1 MQNKGWTIFQYR
13 KRLKSIIAL
22 VTMGIIA
29 AGCTNNDLALRRSR
43 SSRLALEA
51 GWIRTTLDVGKFSLI
66 AFTPHDSG
74 RNQVLTIY
82 IEGDG
87 LAWIDFS
94 TPSFDRTPI
103 NPLGLRLAMLDPHQ
117 SVAYLARPCQF
128 TQDNERRNCDV
139 RYWTSHRF
147 APEVIEAT
155 DLAVTQLKARSGA
168 KQIRMIGYSGGGAVA
183 ALVSARRNDVTML
196 VTVAG
201 NLDHVEW
208 TRINRVTPLFG
219 SLNAADYWQA
229 LQHIPQ
235 QHYVGGRD
243 HNIDES
249 IARSYASRFSE
260 SLSITVL
267 PDFTHLCCWEKVW
280 PALVSQNFGL
290 PDAVKSDL
298 NVIPPR

>member
-1 MQNKGWTIFQYR
+1 
-13 KRLKSIIAL
+13 L
-22 VTMGIIA
+22 V
-29 AGCTNNDLALRRSR
+29 
-43 SSRLALEA
+43 
-51 GWIRTTLDVGKFSLI
+51 
-66 AFTPHDSG
+66 AFTPHDIG
-74 RNQVLTIY
+74 RNQSLTIY

-87 LAWIDFS
+87 LAWINSS
-94 TPSFDRTPI
+94 TPSLDPTPI

-128 TQDNERRNCDV
+128 TQDNERPNCDV

-183 ALVSARRNDVTML
+183 ALVSARRDDVTML
-196 VTVAG
+196 ITVAG
-201 NLDHVEW
+201 NLDQVEW
-208 TRINRVTPLFG
+208 TRINRVPPLSG
-219 SLNAADYWQA
+219 SLNPADYWQA

-243 HNIDES
+243 HNVGEP
-249 IARSYASRFSE
+249 IARAYASKFSE
-260 SLSITVL
+260 PPFITVL
-267 PDFTHLCCWEKVW
+267 PDFTHLCCWETVW

-290 PDAVKSDL
+290 PDVVRPHL
-298 NVIPPR
+298 NGISPR

>member
-1 MQNKGWTIFQYR
+1 M
-13 KRLKSIIAL
+13 LKSIIGL
-22 VTMGIIA
+22 FTISIIA
-29 AGCTNNDLALRRSR
+29 VGCANNDLALRRSQ
-43 SSRLALEA
+43 SSNLALEA
-51 GWIRTTLDVGKFSLI
+51 GWIRTTLDAGKFSLV
-66 AFTPHDSG
+66 AFAPHDFGQS
-74 RNQVLTIY
+74 QSLTIY

-87 LAWIDFS
+87 LAWINSS
-94 TPSFDRTPI
+94 TPSLDPTPI
-103 NPLGLRLAMLDPHQ
+103 NPLGLRLAMLDPDQ

-201 NLDHVEW
+201 NLDHVAW
-208 TRINRVTPLFG
+208 TRINRVTPLSG
-219 SLNAADYWQA
+219 SLNPADYWQA

-243 HNIDES
+243 HNVGEP
-249 IARSYASRFSE
+249 IARAYASRFNE
-260 SLSITVL
+260 PPSITVL
-267 PDFTHLCCWEKVW
+267 PDFTHLCCWEKIW
-280 PALVSQNFGL
+280 PALVSENFGL
-290 PDAVKSDL
+290 PDVVKPNR
-298 NVIPPR
+298 NVLSPR